1 MRTFVTVDAAEARV
15 ARAAEVAVR
24 QADTAPPRTADVG
37 GDVAHFRRV
46 VACHRDRAAV
56 DHCKIEQQSN
66 FKHHHSIMCV
76 FAQC

>member
-56 DHCKIEQQSN
+56 DHCKTEQQ
-66 FKHHHSIMCV
+66 K
-76 FAQC
+76 